1 MMDMDLA
8 GLVENVLTWIPG
20 LILAITLHEAAH
32 AYAASM
38 LGDNT
43 AKSLGRVTLNPI
55 RHVDPFGTVVL
66 PGLLFLASAPFLFG
80 WAKPVPVDYRN
91 LRNPKRD
98 MAWVALAGPGMNVF
112 LAVISAACM
121 HLLRFVPE
129 GALEF
134 LFIALQKSVLI
145 NCVLAVFN
153 MIPLPPLD
161 GGRVLVGLLPMKPA
175 RWLAGLERK
184 GLFILIGVLFLLPLL
199 LGQLGI
205 HFSPFELF
213 IGPIVRALMGAV
225 FTTVMLPLG

>member
-1 MMDMDLA
+1 MDMDFA
-8 GLVENVLTWIPG
+8 GMVENVLTWIPG

-32 AYAASM
+32 AYAASL

-43 AKSLGRVTLNPI
+43 AKALGRVTLNPI

-66 PGLLFLASAPFLFG
+66 PGLLFLVSSPFLFG

-91 LRNPKRD
+91 LHHPKRD

-112 LAVISAACM
+112 LAVVFAASI

-129 GALEF
+129 DWLQV
-134 LFIALQKSVLI
+134 LFITLQKAVLI

-153 MIPLPPLD
+153 MIPIPPLD

-175 RWLAGLERK
+175 LWMSRMEKK
-184 GLFILIGVLFLLPLL
+184 GLLLLIGVLFLLPLL
-199 LGQLGI
+199 LGQIGI
-205 HFSPFELF
+205 HFSPFELV
-213 IGPIVRALMGAV
+213 IGPIVRALMAAV
-225 FTTVMLPLG
+225 YTTVMLPI